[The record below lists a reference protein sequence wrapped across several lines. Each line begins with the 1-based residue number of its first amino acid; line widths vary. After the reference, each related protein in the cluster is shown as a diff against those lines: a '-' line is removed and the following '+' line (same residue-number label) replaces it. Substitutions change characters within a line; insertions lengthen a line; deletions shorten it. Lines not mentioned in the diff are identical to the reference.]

1 MLFGKFTLT
10 LFIPLA
16 KLIPHAIYIVLSK
29 KGNKIG
35 DTHIN
40 FVKGQNVVW
49 RQSKSLTNLN
59 FICNFVVEIFSS
71 SDILVVGNEKRL

>member
-10 LFIPLA
+10 IFIPLA

-49 RQSKSLTNLN
+49 RQSKSLTNFNLN
-59 FICNFVVEIFSS
+59 VILAVEIFSS
-71 SDILVVGNEKRL
+71 SDILVVGNEKSQ